1 MLAAVPKGPQLA
13 TVDCEADSVLCNA
26 WIAGPPAIYYFELPR
41 PLVDQTKPATTV
53 RYIPLNVTTVTATD
67 ITEIYTKQGYLATTP
82 YEGILHPFD
91 GLLATTGLDIPMG
104 WVLWGL
110 GKMPSWAPMII
121 ISFFSRSFM

>member
-1 MLAAVPKGPQLA
+1 M
-13 TVDCEADSVLCNA
+13 
-26 WIAGPPAIYYFELPR
+26 
-41 PLVDQTKPATTV
+41 
-53 RYIPLNVTTVTATD
+53 RYIPLNVTTVTVSD
-67 ITEIYTKQGYLATTP
+67 ITEIYTKQEYLKTTP

-91 GLLATTGLDIPMG
+91 GLLAQTGLDIPLG